1 MHRALVR
8 TAAAALLLAMPA
20 MAHAQGA
27 RTTGTFGGPYFQ
39 VTPFLGYV
47 WGGGFPTSGISGVPD
62 GSIRADDSMGWGVE
76 LGWSP
81 GGSSWVTGTY
91 LRQDTKAAFY
101 PTGTNTASQ
110 KQDFAINYI
119 HVGGRQLFGHA
130 KVQPYIGGGLGLV
143 VYDPK
148 EQVGT
153 NTQFS
158 MSLEGGAQY
167 MFGRAEK
174 VGLRAHLRGWW
185 GFVPNGQVVIWCDWW
200 GFCAAGQGTSTVG
213 QGEVSIGTVIRF

>member
-8 TAAAALLLAMPA
+8 AAAAALLLAMPA

-62 GSIRADDSMGWGVE
+62 GSIRADDSMGWG
-76 LGWSP
+76 
-81 GGSSWVTGTY
+81 
-91 LRQDTKAAFY
+91 FY

-174 VGLRAHLRGWW
+174 VGLRAHLRGGW